1 MPKGKGYKDDP
12 LSSGSLGKLRPK
24 TKKEK
29 AAGKTSKGKKGKG
42 KR

>member
-1 MPKGKGYKDDP
+1 MPKGSGNYGDP
-12 LSSGSLGKLRPK
+12 MHEGSMKIRGK

-29 AAGKTSKGKKGKG
+29 AAGKKKPKGKKGKG